1 MNSYKTRL
9 SQVQNNSHSPASR
22 FFLVSTIVGLLVGI
36 FEAALLWTVPRGYVL
51 LGPYVGVPY
60 VIWFLVPL
68 VDMAFYALLGL
79 GLGWASR
86 RTRRQQALVAL
97 LASVTATFVALMLH
111 WYHRQM
117 SLTAFSLRGHI
128 FVPLACLAFTFLASL
143 AALRLVGNRVGGF
156 FGYWMDAL
164 AKPAAWG
171 LLAVAVAAAVGVG
184 TFIVRTSYP
193 ATPANVAPP
202 PPATSPN
209 IILITLDTV
218 RADHLSSYGYSR
230 ETTPHLDQFAQQGVL
245 FENAIAPASW
255 TLASHASI
263 FTGLL
268 PHQQGA
274 DWTVPLGPGPH
285 TLAEVLRS
293 RGYETAG
300 FTANTYC
307 EKVWGLGRGFETYN
321 DNNDSLRQNLA
332 QTFVG
337 EAMVQPLYQDL
348 CRYDVFYRRDARQLN
363 GSIFRWFRRRT
374 KRPYFLF
381 INYFDAHDPYLS
393 WGSYNH
399 RFGRIS
405 TSLVR
410 SVHLEADRRKASE
423 RLSASE
429 QASVVSAYDNCLA
442 YLDDQ
447 VGHLLET
454 LRQSPGW
461 QNTIVIITSDHGE
474 EFGEH
479 GYYGHGYDLYREV
492 LHVPLIIAGP
502 GVPQGVRIEHL
513 VGIRELFS
521 TVLDMA
527 GRDKTPFSRY
537 SLARFWNPDFKPQPF
552 DDAVVSEV
560 DHFAIAEK
568 GDAMISLTTPQWQY
582 IDDSARR
589 PQLYRWTTDPR
600 EQNDLASSPDE
611 QATIKKLHAR
621 LVGLVQN
628 SVGPWRGAEYLVPL
642 GRRGTFLHNILFSR
656 PAEPGAPA
664 SDLRIGASQAYFGPE
679 HSWKPPR
686 PTPAQRDLIQSLPYQ

>member
-1 MNSYKTRL
+1 MDSHKTRL
-9 SQVQNNSHSPASR
+9 SRVQNNSHSPASR
-22 FFLVSTIVGLLVGI
+22 FFLASTIVGLLVGI

-68 VDMAFYALLGL
+68 VDMAFFALLGL
-79 GLGWASR
+79 GLGWASGP
-86 RTRRQQALVAL
+86 TRHQQALAAL

-117 SLTAFSLRGHI
+117 SLTAFSLRGHF

-156 FGYWMDAL
+156 FGYWVDAL

-171 LLAVAVAAAVGVG
+171 LLAATVAAAVGVG

-193 ATPANVAPP
+193 AIPANAAAA

-230 ETTPHLDQFAQQGVL
+230 ETTPHLDQFAQEGVL

-337 EAMVQPLYQDL
+337 EAMVQPLYQDF

-363 GSIFRWFRRRT
+363 GSIFRWFRCRT

-381 INYFDAHDPYLS
+381 INYFDAHDPYLTS
-393 WGSYNH
+393 RSYNH
-399 RFGRIS
+399 RFGSVS
-405 TSLVR
+405 TPLMR
-410 SVHLEADRRKASE
+410 SVHLEADRRQPSE
-423 RLSASE
+423 RLSASA
-429 QASVVSAYDNCLA
+429 QAAVVSGYDNCLA
-442 YLDDQ
+442 YLDNQ
-447 VGHLLET
+447 VGRFLQR

-461 QNTIVIITSDHGE
+461 QNTIVIITADHGE

-492 LHVPLIIAGP
+492 LHVPLIIVGP
-502 GVPQGVRIEHL
+502 EVPRGVRIQNP
-513 VGIRELFS
+513 VGILELFS

-527 GRDKTPFSRY
+527 GGGNTPFSRY
-537 SLARFWNPDFKPQPF
+537 SLARFWNPAFKPQPF

-560 DHFAIAEK
+560 DHFVIQEK

-582 IDDSARR
+582 IYDSAGRQ
-589 PQLYRWTTDPR
+589 QLYRWTTDPR
-600 EQNDLASSPDE
+600 EQSNLATSPGE
-611 QATIKKLHAR
+611 QATLTDLRTQLA
-621 LVGLVQN
+621 GLIQN
-628 SVGPWRGAEYLVPL
+628 SVRPWRGAEYLVPL
-642 GRRGTFLHNILFSR
+642 GKQGQFLHNILFSQ
-656 PAEPGAPA
+656 PTEQGAPA
-664 SDLRIGASQAYFGPE
+664 SDLRIGASQVLLGPE
-679 HSWKPPR
+679 NPWTPPK
-686 PTPAQRDLIQSLPYQ
+686 PTPAERDIIRSLPYQ